1 MERLSDMRVKINDAA
16 KRLDIPPQALREWI
30 KRGCPFGEV
39 VHDKKSRNGR
49 RTYYINS
56 ERLDLY
62 LKGE

>member
-1 MERLSDMRVKINDAA
+1 MRVKIEDAA
-16 KRLDIPPQALREWI
+16 KKLDLPPQALREWI
-30 KRGCPFGEV
+30 KRGTCSFGEI

-56 ERLDLY
+56 ERLERY